1 MRRVLARAGAALVGL
16 VLLPAAVFA
25 QASITGTVKDTSGAV
40 LPGVTVEAASPAL
53 IEKVRTAVT
62 DGSGQY
68 RITEL
73 RPGAYTV
80 TFTLP
85 GFNTVKRDGITLQGS
100 FTAEISVELRVGA
113 LEETI
118 VVTGE
123 APIVDVQNARV
134 QRVMDSEKI
143 AELPTGRNM
152 FNLGVLIP
160 GVSIS
165 TGGGIASQDVG
176 GALGPETR
184 ALVVHGG
191 RTEDQR
197 FLMNGVSLSSM
208 IGGGWGGGAIP
219 NATGVQEMVFD
230 TAAVS
235 AELATGGVRIN
246 FIAKEGGNQF
256 HGTLFGN
263 YSNDAMQGSN
273 IGQDLITRNPLLRN
287 AGSIDK
293 NWDFN
298 PGFGGPLKKDKVWFF
313 LSGRSQGA
321 YVFAPGMFFNKN
333 NGNLNAWSY
342 DPDLSRPAS
351 NERTWLDGQLR
362 LAWQINQKNK
372 LGVTYQQQV
381 NCLCHDA
388 ITATTAPEAAQDRRF
403 PVQRPILVDWT
414 SPMTS
419 KLLLEVSGIHRVER
433 WGNMHVQTK
442 GDEVDPRAIGILDQ
456 NAFVPALN
464 TSIANLAY
472 RAGGY
477 NGTFN
482 NSWNNNFHWRAHL
495 SYITGSHAFKFGANN
510 AYGYHE
516 NTTYVSNQN
525 GISYR
530 FNNGV
535 PNSVRLRAL
544 PVTQKIAVDQD
555 FGLFA
560 QDKWTMNRLTLSYGL
575 RYDHFVNSFPAQTLG
590 VSPLTPNRNQ
600 SFPVTKNLSY
610 NDITP
615 KSQLAYDVFG
625 DGKTAIKV
633 SLNKYLQGLGTTG
646 TLTGGPNPIANLSLV
661 ADRVWTDANGDYTP
675 QCDLVN
681 PVANGE
687 CGPTIPADFGSVRP
701 NSNWDPDL
709 LRGWGKRNFNW
720 EFSAG
725 VQQQVAPRV
734 SVDVAYFRRWYGN
747 FLATDNLA
755 VGPSDYSTFSIVA
768 PNDSRLGTS
777 GQTIS
782 GFKNINPD
790 AATRVPN
797 NFVTLAKN
805 YGKQIEHWN
814 GVDVNVN
821 ARLRNG
827 LFVQGGTGTG
837 RTSTNNC
844 EILAKLPEMGFGN
857 INGVA
862 QSAGTFPY
870 CKVDGAW
877 ITQVK
882 GAASYTV
889 PKADVLVAAT
899 YQNLIGPEV
908 SAHFV
913 VASAGAT
920 SQYLQGLGRPL
931 AGTANVTGTL
941 LQPNQTFEGRL
952 NQLDLRF
959 SKVLRFGGQKIMAG
973 VDVYNVF
980 NAATVIALNSGYNL
994 SATGALP
1001 GQYPVPTNILQAR
1014 FIKFSAQYD
1023 F

>member
-1 MRRVLARAGAALVGL
+1 MRRVLARAAIAFVGL
-16 VLLPAAVFA
+16 VLMPAAVYA
-25 QASITGTVKDTSGAV
+25 QATITGTVKDTSGAI

-62 DGSGQY
+62 DGNGQY

-80 TFTLP
+80 TFSLT
-85 GFNTVKRDGITLQGS
+85 GFNTVKRDGINLTGT
-100 FTAEISVELRVGA
+100 FTASVDVDLRVGA

-123 APIVDVQNARV
+123 APMVDVQNARV

-165 TGGGIASQDVG
+165 TGGGVASQDVG

-191 RTEDQR
+191 KTEDQR

-263 YSNDAMQGSN
+263 FSNDAMQGGN
-273 IGQDLITRNPLLRN
+273 IGQDLLTRNPLLRN

-298 PGFGGPLKKDKVWFF
+298 PGFGGPLKKDKVWFYF
-313 LSGRSQGA
+313 SARTQGA
-321 YVFAPGMFFNKN
+321 YVFAPGMFYNRN
-333 NGNLNAWSY
+333 NGNLNAWTY
-342 DPDLSRPAS
+342 DPDLDRPAS

-372 LGVTYQQQV
+372 LGITWQQQV

-414 SPMTS
+414 SPVTS
-419 KLLLEVSGIHRVER
+419 KLLIEASGIHRVER

-442 GDEVDPRAIGILDQ
+442 DDAVDPRAIGVLDQ
-456 NAFVPALN
+456 NAFIPSLN

-482 NSWNNNFHWRAHL
+482 NSWNNNFHWRFHV
-495 SYITGSHAFKFGANN
+495 SYITGSHAFKVGVND
-510 AYGYHE
+510 AYGYHD
-516 NTTYVSNQN
+516 NTTYVTNPL
-525 GISYR
+525 SYR

-535 PNSVRLRAL
+535 PNSIRMRAL
-544 PVTQKIAVDQD
+544 PVTQKIHVDQD
-555 FGLFA
+555 FGAFA
-560 QDKWTMNRLTLSYGL
+560 QDKWTRNRMTLSYGL
-575 RYDHFVNSFPAQTLG
+575 RFDHFANSFPAQELG
-590 VSPLTPNRNQ
+590 VSPLTPNRNV
-600 SFPVTKNLSY
+600 SYPETSNLRY
-610 NDITP
+610 NDFTP
-615 KSQLAYDVFG
+615 KSQLAYDLFG
-625 DGKTAIKV
+625 NGKTAVKV

-646 TLTGGPNPIANLSLV
+646 TLTGGPNPISNLVLV
-661 ADRVWTDANGDYTP
+661 ADRVWSDANGDYVP
-675 QCDLVN
+675 QCDLTN

-687 CGPTIPADFGSVRP
+687 CQATIPANFGSVVP
-701 NSNWDPDL
+701 GATWDPEL

-720 EFSAG
+720 EFSTGIQHAIT
-725 VQQQVAPRV
+725 PRV
-734 SVDVAYFRRWYGN
+734 SLDVSFFRRWYGN
-747 FLATDNLA
+747 FLVTDNLA
-755 VGPSDYSTFSIVA
+755 VGPEDYSTFNIVV
-768 PNDSRLGTS
+768 PNDPRLSTAGT
-777 GQTIS
+777 TIG
-782 GFKNINPD
+782 GFKNITAE
-790 AATRVPN
+790 AATRPQN
-797 NFVTLAKN
+797 NFVTRAQN
-805 YGKQIEHWN
+805 YGKQTEHWN

-821 ARLRNG
+821 ARLASG
-827 LFVQGGTGTG
+827 VFLQGGTGTG
-837 RTSTNNC
+837 RTTTNNC
-844 EILAKLPEMGFGN
+844 EVLERVPEAGFATLLAG
-857 INGVA
+857 A
-862 QSAGTFPY
+862 TQSAGVHPY
-870 CKVDGAW
+870 CNVVGAW

-889 PKADVLVAAT
+889 PKANVLVAAT
-899 YQNLIGPEV
+899 YQNLIGPE
-908 SAHFV
+908 AGANFV
-913 VASAGAT
+913 VSSTGAT
-920 SQYLQGLGRPL
+920 SQYITGLNRPL
-931 AGTANVTGTL
+931 AGTANVTGAL
-941 LQPNQTFEGRL
+941 FAPGRQFEGRL

-959 SKVLRFGGQKIMAG
+959 SKLLRFGPQRVMAG
-973 VDVYNVF
+973 IDVYNVF
-980 NAATVIALNSGYNL
+980 NSATVIALNNGYNL
-994 SATGALP
+994 STAGAFP
-1001 GQYPVPTNILQAR
+1001 AQYPVPTSILQAR
-1014 FIKFSAQYD
+1014 FIKFSAQLD